1 MMPGMYRNPVHQIAA
16 PAPPAWAVIQPL
28 FTMVVFSI
36 FFGKLGKMPSDGI
49 PYPVFSFA
57 ALVPWTLFSNG
68 LTQASASVVAS
79 SNLIKKVYFP
89 RLIIPTATVL
99 AGVVDFLIA
108 FGVLLALA
116 VMRLVASFL
125 YGVAPNDPV
134 TLTLAA
140 CALAAVALGA
150 ALIPAWRGARLNPL
164 VALRDE

>member
-1 MMPGMYRNPVHQIAA
+1 MSSVRLSRMLG
-16 PAPPAWAVIQPL
+16 L
-28 FTMVVFSI
+28 LSG
-36 FFGKLGKMPSDGI
+36 FFGVLALSL
-49 PYPVFSFA
+49 A
-57 ALVPWTLFSNG
+57 ALG
-68 LTQASASVVAS
+68 LYGLVSYSVARRRSEIGV
-79 SNLIKKVYFP
+79 
-89 RLIIPTATVL
+89 RLALGATRARIIRMALGEVGRLVL
-99 AGVVDFLIA
+99 AGIA